1 VSSQPSPC
9 ILLVECDIIV
19 RNPLAEYL
27 RECGYRVLEA
37 VNAAEAR
44 KLLGVADDISLVL
57 ADGDG
62 PEGGGFVL
70 QSWIRE
76 NYPHIAV
83 ILAGSTARAVEKAGE
98 ICKAGPAV
106 SRPYHHQSVLDT
118 IRRLLAA
125 RDRNRS
131 GTSGGQRR

>member
-1 VSSQPSPC
+1 VSPQPPPC

-19 RNPLAEYL
+19 RNALAEYL

-44 KLLGVADDISLVL
+44 KLLGAAYEIDLVL
-57 ADGDG
+57 ADGDV
-62 PEGGGFVL
+62 PEGGGFIFQAWV
-70 QSWIRE
+70 RE
-76 NYPHIAV
+76 NYPDIEV
-83 ILAGSTARAVEKAGE
+83 ILAGSITRAVEKASNLCE
-98 ICKAGPAV
+98 DGPAV
-106 SRPYHHQSVLDT
+106 SRPYHHQFVLDT

-131 GTSGGQRR
+131 GSRGPQQ

>member
-1 VSSQPSPC
+1 VPC

-27 RECGYRVLEA
+27 RSCGYRVLEA

-44 KLLGVADDISLVL
+44 ELLGAADDIILVL
-57 ADGDG
+57 ADGDV
-62 PEGGGFVL
+62 PEAGGFAL
-70 QSWIRE
+70 QAWICK
-76 NYPHIAV
+76 NYPDIEV
-83 ILAGSTARAVEKAGE
+83 ILAGSITRAVEKAGD

-125 RDRNRS
+125 RQRNKPGRP
-131 GTSGGQRR
+131 